1 MTVKKVSPSFLWVL
15 ISLAIC
21 GTSFSQKPNYEVY
34 ALKFASTGKLLP
46 LSVNVLNAPENET
59 VDPAFIFWLIKDNQ
73 GKNILIDAGFLPD
86 IPQVKDFGIA
96 KYIQPDALLTALHV
110 KKEDITDIILTHPH
124 WDHMGGIDLFP
135 NAHVWIQKEDYNY
148 FVGGAWQ
155 EEGHNGGF
163 NKEDVHK
170 IIERNLEGKLTLING
185 DDQEIIPG
193 IIAYTGSR
201 HTFDSQYILI
211 KSGADKIIIAS
222 DNVFTYYNLE
232 QLKSAPAHATFDA
245 DGYINAMIR
254 MKTLVSDVKFIIP
267 GHDNLLF
274 SRFPKITEN
283 IIQIK

>member
-1 MTVKKVSPSFLWVL
+1 MTVKNVRSSLIWVL
-15 ISLAIC
+15 IFSAIY
-21 GTSFSQKPNYEVY
+21 GTSFSQTPHYEVY
-34 ALKFASTGKLLP
+34 ALKFASIEKLLP
-46 LSVNVLNAPENET
+46 LSVNVLDAPENET

-96 KYIQPDALLTALHV
+96 KYIQPDALLTTLHI

-135 NAHVWIQKEDYNY
+135 NAHIWIQKEDYNY
-148 FVGGAWQ
+148 FVGSAWQ

-170 IIERNLEGKLTLING
+170 IIKRNLEGKLTLING
-185 DDQEIIPG
+185 DDQEIMPG
-193 IIAYTGSR
+193 IRAYTGSR

-211 KSGADKIIIAS
+211 KSGAEKIIIAS

-232 QLKSAPAHATFDA
+232 HLKSAPAHATFDT
-245 DGYINAMIR
+245 DGYIKAMIR

-274 SRFPKITEN
+274 LRFPKITEN
-283 IIQIK
+283 IIRIK

>member
-1 MTVKKVSPSFLWVL
+1 MKLINMRNSLILLLLFL
-15 ISLAIC
+15 SLY
-21 GTSFSQKPNYEVY
+21 GSTYSQTLNYEVY
-34 ALKFASTGKLLP
+34 ALKFASIGKLLP
-46 LSVNVLNAPENET
+46 LTVNVIDAPENQT
-59 VDPAFIFWLIKDNQ
+59 VDPAFIFWLVKDNQ

-86 IPQVKDFGIA
+86 IPQVTDFGII
-96 KYIQPDALLTALHV
+96 KYIRPDTMLFALNL

-135 NAHVWIQKEDYNY
+135 NAQVWIQKEDYNY
-148 FVGGAWQ
+148 FVGNAWQ

-163 NKEDVHK
+163 NKEDVRK
-170 IIERNLEGKLTLING
+170 IIERNLTGRLTLING

-193 IIAYTGSR
+193 IRAYTGSR
-201 HTFDSQYILI
+201 HTFESQYILI

-232 QLKSAPAHATFDA
+232 HLKSAPAHAPFNVDA
-245 DGYINAMIR
+245 YVKAMIR

-283 IIQIK
+283 IILIK

>member
-1 MTVKKVSPSFLWVL
+1 MTLKNVRPFFILVL

-21 GTSFSQKPNYEVY
+21 ETTFSQIPNYEVY
-34 ALKFASTGKLLP
+34 ALKFASVGKLLP
-46 LSVNVLNAPENET
+46 LAVNVIDAPENET
-59 VDPAFIFWLIKDNQ
+59 VDPAFIFWLIKDNH

-86 IPQVKDFGIA
+86 IPQVKDFGIT
-96 KYIQPDALLTALHV
+96 KYIQPDTMLTALNL
-110 KKEDITDIILTHPH
+110 KREDITDIILTHPH

-148 FVGGAWQ
+148 FVGSAWQ

-163 NKEDVHK
+163 NKEDVRK
-170 IIERNLEGKLTLING
+170 IIERNLKGKLTLING

-193 IIAYTGSR
+193 IRAYTGSR

-232 QLKSAPAHATFDA
+232 HLKSAPAHATFDIE
-245 DGYINAMIR
+245 GYVNAMIR
-254 MKTLVSDVKFIIP
+254 MKKLVSDVKFIIP

-274 SRFPKITEN
+274 SRFPKITDN
-283 IIQIK
+283 IIRIK